1 MWRLELDVGRAVAY
15 FGIIAP
21 FLMFAG
27 KQVSIS
33 ARKLMRKPLLAAFV
47 LPLLVGACGTPD
59 YKRDPDYVAC
69 NVGGPLGRTER
80 SLAMAPNPQAI
91 PGRPPDCRMVNGVL
105 RRVPGG

>member
-1 MWRLELDVGRAVAY
+1 MSRLELDVGRAVAS

-21 FLMFAG
+21 FVMFAG
-27 KQVSIS
+27 EQVSIS
-33 ARKLMRKPLLAAFV
+33 AGKFMRKPLLAAFV
-47 LPLLVGACGTPD
+47 LSLLVGACATPD
-59 YKRDPDYVAC
+59 YMRDPDYVAC

-91 PGRPPDCRMVNGVL
+91 PGRPPDCRMVNGIL